1 MSVGAL
7 RLAQRSAP
15 AKLNLYLDVK
25 GRRADGYHELE
36 TVFVPIDL
44 CDEVQVQAGS
54 QPGQGIALAV
64 TGPHA
69 ADVPAGAENLAVRAA
84 QAALDAAGPLAK
96 DMSLSLRL
104 LKRIPAGAGLGGGS
118 SDAAA
123 VLRALALLLAPAAGA
138 AALDAPQL
146 RRLAGGLGAD
156 VPFFL
161 GDGAAVGRGRGDVL
175 TWLPAHPPLTFVLC
189 LAPFACAT
197 ARVFEQVARG
207 MRAAP
212 EAGLEETCAALQS
225 GDVKRLRAA
234 HFNALALPA
243 LRAYPQLL
251 RLARDA
257 EVRLGRPLALS
268 GSGSTLYDIVEPQEA
283 QTVMDALAGLPGTRV
298 LVRT

>member
-1 MSVGAL
+1 MGAL
-7 RLAQRSAP
+7 RFAQRSAP
-15 AKLNLYLDVK
+15 AKLNLYLGVK
-25 GRRADGYHELE
+25 NRRADGYHELE

-44 CDEVQVQAGS
+44 CDEVRVQTVPHG
-54 QPGQGIALAV
+54 GQGIALSVDGPQAAHV
-64 TGPHA
+64 PTG
-69 ADVPAGAENLAVRAA
+69 GENLAVRAA
-84 QAALDAAGPLAK
+84 QAALDAAGPRAG
-96 DMSLSLRL
+96 DTSLSLRL
-104 LKRIPAGAGLGGGS
+104 LKRIPPGAGLGGGS

-123 VLRALALLLAPAAGA
+123 VLRALSLLLAPSAGG
-138 AALDAPQL
+138 AALDASTL
-146 RRLAGGLGAD
+146 HRLAVGLGAD

-175 TWLPAHPPLTFVLC
+175 TWLPAHPRLTFVLC

-212 EAGLEETCAALQS
+212 EAGLEEACAALQS
-225 GDVKRLRAA
+225 GDVGRLRAA

-268 GSGSTLYDIVEPQEA
+268 GSGSTLYDVVGPEEA
-283 QTVMDALAGLPGTRV
+283 QAVIDALDGLPGTRV